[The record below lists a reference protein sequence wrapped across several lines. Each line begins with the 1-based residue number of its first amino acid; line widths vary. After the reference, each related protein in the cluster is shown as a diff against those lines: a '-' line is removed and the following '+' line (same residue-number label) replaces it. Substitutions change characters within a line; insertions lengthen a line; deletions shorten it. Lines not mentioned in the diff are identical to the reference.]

1 MARYGM
7 VIDLKRCYG
16 CYSCVMACKQANCT
30 PPGVFWSRVLRGEMG
45 AFPNAVRQAL
55 PVLCMQ
61 CEEPDCMK
69 VCPTGATYQTDD
81 KIVRVDKDKCIGCKY
96 CMMACPYGA
105 RYTVPEYRSYFPDGL
120 PVSDYE
126 KHCMQVW
133 ESKRGCGVATKCD
146 FCIDRRAEG
155 REAACVQAC
164 PAKARVFGDL
174 DDPESEISYLIKTKR
189 GFVLRPEVG
198 TEPKVYYLPPR

>member
-16 CYSCVMACKQANCT
+16 CYSCVMACKLANHT

-45 AFPNAVRQAL
+45 EYPNSVRQAL
-55 PVLCMQ
+55 PVLCNQ

-69 VCPTGATYQTDD
+69 VCPTGATYQTED
-81 KIVRVDKDKCIGCKY
+81 KIVRIDKNKCIGCKY

-105 RYTVPEYRSYFPDGL
+105 RYTVHEWKSYFPEGL
-120 PVSDYE
+120 PISEYEEYSKQAWEAKSGVGVS
-126 KHCMQVW
+126 
-133 ESKRGCGVATKCD
+133 TKCD

-155 REAACVQAC
+155 KEVACVQAC

-189 GFVLRPEVG
+189 GFVLRPEMG

>member
-16 CYSCVMACKQANCT
+16 CYSCAMGCKQANHT

-45 AFPNAVRQAL
+45 EYPNSVRQAL

-81 KIVRVDKDKCIGCKY
+81 GIVRVDKEKCIGCKY

-105 RYTVPEYRSYFPDGL
+105 RYSVPEYKSYFPQGL
-120 PVSDYE
+120 PISDYE
-126 KHCMQVW
+126 KHCMKVW
-133 ESKRGCGVATKCD
+133 EEKRGSGVATKCD

-155 REAACVQAC
+155 REPACVQVC
-164 PAKARVFGDL
+164 PGKARVFGDL

>member
-45 AFPNAVRQAL
+45 VFPSSVRQAL

-81 KIVRVDKDKCIGCKY
+81 KIVRVDKEKCIGCKY

-105 RYTVPEYRSYFPDGL
+105 RYSVTEYKSYFPEGL
-120 PVSDYE
+120 PLSDYE

-133 ESKRGCGVATKCD
+133 EAKRGLGVATKCD

-155 REAACVQAC
+155 KETACVQAC

>member
-1 MARYGM
+1 
-7 VIDLKRCYG
+7 
-16 CYSCVMACKQANCT
+16 
-30 PPGVFWSRVLRGEMG
+30 MG
-45 AFPNAVRQAL
+45 TYPNSVRQAL
-55 PVLCMQ
+55 PVLCNH

-81 KIVRVDKDKCIGCKY
+81 GIVRIDKNKCIGCKY
-96 CMMACPYGA
+96 CIMACPYGA
-105 RYTVPEYRSYFPDGL
+105 RYSVEEYKSYFPEGL
-120 PVSDYE
+120 PISDYE
-126 KHCMQVW
+126 KFCMQAW
-133 ESKRGCGVATKCD
+133 EEKSGNGVSTKCD
-146 FCIDRRAEG
+146 FCIDRRAG
-155 REAACVQAC
+155 GKDPACVEVC

>member
-1 MARYGM
+1 MG
-7 VIDLKRCYG
+7 
-16 CYSCVMACKQANCT
+16 CKQANHT

-45 AFPNAVRQAL
+45 TYPNSVRQAL
-55 PVLCMQ
+55 PVLCNQ

-81 KIVRVDKDKCIGCKY
+81 KIVRIDKDKCIGCKY

-105 RYTVPEYRSYFPDGL
+105 RYSVDAYKSYFPEGL
-120 PVSDYE
+120 PISDYE
-126 KHCMQVW
+126 KFCMQAW
-133 ESKRGCGVATKCD
+133 EEKSGNGVSTKCD
-146 FCIDRRAEG
+146 FCIDRRAGGKEP
-155 REAACVQAC
+155 ACVEVC
-164 PAKARVFGDL
+164 PGKARVFGDL

>member
-1 MARYGM
+1 
-7 VIDLKRCYG
+7 
-16 CYSCVMACKQANCT
+16 MACKQANCT

-45 AFPNAVRQAL
+45 EFPNSVRQAL

-61 CEEPDCMK
+61 CEEPDCLK
-69 VCPTGATYQTDD
+69 VCPTGATYQTED
-81 KIVRVDKDKCIGCKY
+81 KIVRVDKEKCIGCKY

-105 RYTVPEYRSYFPDGL
+105 RYSVAEYGSYFPKGL
-120 PVSDYE
+120 PISDYE

-133 ESKRGCGVATKCD
+133 EEKRGLGVATKCD

-155 REAACVQAC
+155 KEPACVQSC
-164 PAKARVFGDL
+164 PAKARIFGDL
-174 DDPESEISYLIKTKR
+174 DDPESELSYLIKTKR